1 LIKGQ
6 TEVTHLLYRWYSEQ
20 TLKRNLS
27 GNKYKK
33 YLEHLMTAL
42 YPRRTQPRCEE
53 SVRQAI
59 EICPDKEKA
68 KYIEKE

>member
-1 LIKGQ
+1 
-6 TEVTHLLYRWYSEQ
+6 
-20 TLKRNLS
+20 
-27 GNKYKK
+27 
-33 YLEHLMTAL
+33 MTAL